1 MCDPKKVISYGGSYG
16 GYMGGIIA
24 SRQYDLFRCAVLLN
38 PCVNLAFMVNITDIP
53 EWIVAECL
61 GE

>member
-1 MCDPKKVISYGGSYG
+1 
-16 GYMGGIIA
+16 MGGIIA
-24 SRQYDLFRCAVLLN
+24 SRKFDLFRCAVLLN

-61 GE
+61 GEQKMKWNLTPEDYAKII

>member
-1 MCDPKKVISYGGSYG
+1 
-16 GYMGGIIA
+16 MGGIIA